1 MKYIL
6 TQEEFEDMVPFKEYE
21 AMRNNLYDD
30 IRILENDKQK
40 LHKKI
45 ESLNDVI
52 EKLKKEK

>member
-52 EKLKKEK
+52 EKLK